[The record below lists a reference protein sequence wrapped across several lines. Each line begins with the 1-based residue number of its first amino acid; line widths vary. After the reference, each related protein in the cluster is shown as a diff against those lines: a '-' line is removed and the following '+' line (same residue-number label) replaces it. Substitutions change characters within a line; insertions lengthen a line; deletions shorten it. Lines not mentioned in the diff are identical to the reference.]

1 MISEFSRRRTLGV
14 LGAFG
19 AVVLGRVG
27 RACELTADAKPDGPS
42 PFAGIWTYR
51 SLINNPDP
59 KVAFNDLAFAVA
71 DLTIREAG
79 FGEFAGRLSFDNDGL
94 SLKGTIT
101 YGNPFTVRF
110 QGNGDSAGTKGWI
123 YNYQGYLAPAWPD
136 GVDQRPA
143 IIGTIVRTVAHGAG
157 NPAGFVASF
166 IAVKRDSAGK

>member
-1 MISEFSRRRTLGV
+1 MNRLSRRRTLGF

-27 RACELTADAKPDGPS
+27 RAGELIADPRTDGPS
-42 PFAGIWTYR
+42 PFAGVWTYR

-59 KVAFNDLAFAVA
+59 KVAFNDLEFAVA
-71 DLTIREAG
+71 DLTVNDAG
-79 FGEFAGRLSFDNDGL
+79 FGEFAGRLSFGDDGL
-94 SLKGTIT
+94 ALKGTIT
-101 YGNPFTVRF
+101 YGNPFAVRF

-136 GVDQRPA
+136 GVNQRPA
-143 IIGTIVRTVAHGAG
+143 IVGTIVRTVAHGAG

-166 IAVKRDSAGK
+166 VAVKRDTAAK

>member
-1 MISEFSRRRTLGV
+1 MSRLSRRRTLGI

-19 AVVLGRVG
+19 AAAVG
-27 RACELTADAKPDGPS
+27 RFGRADGATVDPRPDGPS

-51 SLINNPDP
+51 SFINNPDP
-59 KVAFNDLAFAVA
+59 KVAFNDLEFAVA
-71 DLTIREAG
+71 DLNIRDAG
-79 FGEFAGRLSFDNDGL
+79 FGEFVGRLTFGADGL
-94 SLKGTIT
+94 ALKGTIT

-136 GVDQRPA
+136 GVDQRAA
-143 IIGTIVRTVAHGAG
+143 IVGTIVRTVAHGAG

-166 IAVKRDSAGK
+166 IAVKRDTAAK